1 MMKMTRSSNRFK
13 IQSLLPTRTT
23 TLGGC
28 DDSYEDN
35 GGSIR
40 TTPNST
46 SLRKKKRVKSEIDNP
61 FEEEYLTLIDQGQ
74 MTLPRLEESAN
85 REKARFELEQQSANR
100 AKARFDL
107 DRNNNKFFTRLEV
120 AKAMNDYEE
129 LEN

>member
-61 FEEEYLTLIDQGQ
+61 FEEEYLTLIDQG
-74 MTLPRLEESAN
+74 
-85 REKARFELEQQSANR
+85 
-100 AKARFDL
+100 
-107 DRNNNKFFTRLEV
+107 
-120 AKAMNDYEE
+120 
-129 LEN
+129 